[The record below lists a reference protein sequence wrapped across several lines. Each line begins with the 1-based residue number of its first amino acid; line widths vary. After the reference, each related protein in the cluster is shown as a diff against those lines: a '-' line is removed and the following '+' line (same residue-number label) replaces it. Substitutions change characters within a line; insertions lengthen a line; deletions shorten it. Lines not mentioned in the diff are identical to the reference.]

1 MGARF
6 HLLVLLDLETDGG
19 VIRGSLSTP
28 DRGRREFFGWLEL
41 ASELEAARTLM
52 VHGPDP
58 APTARAGRAMSQP

>member
-6 HLLVLLDLETDGG
+6 HVLVLLDLETDGG

-41 ASELEAARTLM
+41 ASELEAARTSTP
-52 VHGPDP
+52 HEPRA
-58 APTARAGRAMSQP
+58 APSAQPGRAME